1 MSFHDLAVTVSAKNQ
16 ASAEF
21 AQVVTDANQMATEI
35 DTASSAMAS
44 SFQSCTEEVNALGTE
59 AEASGT
65 TIESSFQ
72 ACTVEVNNLGV
83 EAVVA
88 AESIQVGFQM
98 AGEEIDLTSDK
109 IKISSANVKE
119 FTRDLAVIG
128 GGIYAVGRL
137 GEAFGFL
144 NREQASCINMMGLT
158 LSAVGGIIRAFQIFT
173 SSTAIATAV
182 QNALNISY
190 ATFLALTGVG
200 IAVIVAAAAAMWY
213 FSSQMNTATASI
225 KNYNAAASEVPVY
238 TRGIQ
243 RAGDESLRRRGIE

>member
-1 MSFHDLAVTVSAKNQ
+1 LSFHDLAVTVSAENH

-21 AQVVTDANQMATEI
+21 AKVVADANTMATEI
-35 DTASSAMAS
+35 DTVSSAMAS
-44 SFQSCTEEVNALGTE
+44 SFQSCTE
-59 AEASGT
+59 
-65 TIESSFQ
+65 
-72 ACTVEVNNLGV
+72 EVNNLGV

-109 IKISSANVKE
+109 IKISSINVKE

-213 FSSQMNTATASI
+213 FSSQMNAATSSV
-225 KNYNAAASEVPVY
+225 KNYNAAASEVPTY